1 MFPGEIFRGFHL
13 FLRFTSALSYGS
25 NSLIGLFISARPLSS
40 PLIKHSCI
48 LLNGST
54 CCVWC
59 REKKNQRYRAMVGR
73 ILKLLLYAMV
83 AFMGRLFLLSE
94 MKVTMLVRLMFVP
107 FLLLREAKDR
117 CERQSAQ
124 PSFII
129 TNLMN
134 DPSLNSLHVSVP
146 REWMPPCLQSSTPS
160 RTDLFVLLTADPH
173 CIIIVLKALLPL
185 SSSRTAYNRSSS

>member
-134 DPSLNSLHVSVP
+134 DPSLNSL
-146 REWMPPCLQSSTPS
+146 MPPCLQSSTPS
-160 RTDLFVLLTADPH
+160 RTDLFVLLTADPD

-185 SSSRTAYNRSSS
+185 SSSRTTYNRSSS